1 MTSGVRLNVGQRG
14 REFVETV
21 DVSEGVELPRYLI
34 VGASAAGLS
43 AAQELRSTG
52 FSGELTVVDQD
63 PYMPYERPPLSKGL
77 VPGITSPLAP
87 LVDEETLR
95 ELDIEL
101 ICGTAVHGLD
111 MVRHRVEL
119 TDGQS
124 LTAESVLLATG
135 ARPRTLRVPGA
146 ELDGVLQLRSA
157 ADAWKLNDRLAAG
170 GPLVVIGAG
179 FIGLELASAARAAG
193 VDVTVVETLAAPLA
207 AALGPTLSTWLL
219 DMHRAHGV
227 SIHLGVDVE
236 AFVGRGSVE
245 DVVLTDGR
253 RLPAQTVVV
262 GVGVEAEVDLAR
274 RAGLVCSDGIVVD
287 EYGQTSD
294 PWAFAAGDVACQ
306 PHPHLAVPGR
316 IGHWDS
322 ALRHGAAVGA
332 TMAGRPTSHSAVPYL
347 WSEHYG
353 GVLQSY
359 GRHRVGDDVVI
370 RGSIDSDRAV
380 VVWLRSGVPVA
391 TAGFGAARDV
401 RAIKSLIEAGAPVVA
416 AVVADPTTD
425 LKQLG
430 RGVFSPVPRVRAI

>member
-1 MTSGVRLNVGQRG
+1 VTSGVRLNVGQRG

-294 PWAFAAGDVACQ
+294 PWVFAAGDVACQ

>member
-1 MTSGVRLNVGQRG
+1 
-14 REFVETV
+14 
-21 DVSEGVELPRYLI
+21 LPRYLI

-52 FSGELTVVDQD
+52 FSGELTVVDRD
-63 PYMPYERPPLSKGL
+63 RYMPYERPPLSKSV
-77 VPGITSPLAP
+77 VPGTNSPLTS

-101 ICGTAVHGLD
+101 ICGTGVRGLD
-111 MVRHRVEL
+111 MTRHRVEL

-124 LTAESVLLATG
+124 LAAESVLLATG

-146 ELDGVLQLRSA
+146 QLDGVLQLRSA
-157 ADAWKLNDRLAAG
+157 TDAWKLNDRLASG
-170 GPLVVIGAG
+170 GPLVVVGAG
-179 FIGLELASAARAAG
+179 FIGLELASAARSVG

-207 AALGPTLSTWLL
+207 AALGPRLSSWLL

-227 SIHLGVDVE
+227 GMHLGVDVE
-236 AFVGRGSVE
+236 ALVGRGSVVE

-262 GVGVEAEVDLAR
+262 GVGVEAEVDLAY
-274 RAGLVCSDGIVVD
+274 RAGLLCSDGIVVD

-294 PWAFAAGDVACQ
+294 PWVFAAGDVACQ

-332 TMAGRPTSHSAVPYL
+332 TMAGRPTPHSAVPYL
-347 WSEHYG
+347 WSEQYG

-359 GRHRVGDDVVI
+359 GRHRAEDDIVI
-370 RGSIDSDRAV
+370 RGSMGSDRAV

-391 TAGFGAARDV
+391 TAGFGAPREV

-416 AVVADPTTD
+416 SMVADPTTD

-430 RGVFSPVPRVRAI
+430 RGVSTPARRARAI

>member
-1 MTSGVRLNVGQRG
+1 MS
-14 REFVETV
+14 
-21 DVSEGVELPRYLI
+21 RYVI

-52 FSGELTVVDQD
+52 FSGELTVVDRD
-63 PYMPYERPPLSKGL
+63 RYMPYERPPLSKSV
-77 VPGITSPLAP
+77 VPGTNSPLAS

-101 ICGTAVHGLD
+101 ICGTGVRGLD
-111 MVRHRVEL
+111 MARHRVEL

-135 ARPRTLRVPGA
+135 ARPRTLGVPGA
-146 ELDGVLQLRSA
+146 QLDGVLQLRSA
-157 ADAWKLNDRLAAG
+157 TDAWKLNDRLASG
-170 GPLVVIGAG
+170 GPLVVVGAG
-179 FIGLELASAARAAG
+179 FIGLELASAARSVG
-193 VDVTVVETLAAPLA
+193 VEVTVVETLAAPLA
-207 AALGPTLSTWLL
+207 AALGPTLSSWLL
-219 DMHRAHGV
+219 DMHRTHGV
-227 SIHLGVDVE
+227 GMHLGVDVE
-236 AFVGRGSVE
+236 ALVGHGSVE
-245 DVVLTDGR
+245 AVVLTDGR

-274 RAGLVCSDGIVVD
+274 QAGLLCSDGIVVD

-294 PWAFAAGDVACQ
+294 PWVFAAGDVACQ
-306 PHPHLAVPGR
+306 PHPHLGAPGR

-359 GRHRVGDDVVI
+359 GRHRAGDDVVI
-370 RGSIDSDRAV
+370 RGSIESDRAV
-380 VVWLRSGVPVA
+380 VVWLRSEVPVA
-391 TAGFGAARDV
+391 TAGFGAPREV
-401 RAIKSLIEAGAPVVA
+401 RAIKSLIEAGAPVEA
-416 AVVADPTTD
+416 AMVADPTTD

-430 RGVFSPVPRVRAI
+430 RGVLAPRPGARAI